1 MDTHIYPYLP
11 ERRVLQFEVGLA
23 TGEAGL
29 KQRVGSSTVRQEK
42 GEERRGGVA
51 SLPPTL
57 DPNGQGGGDACTVT
71 IPQMV
76 PAL

>member
-29 KQRVGSSTVRQEK
+29 KQRVDANEGVNLEGASSNSERTMTIVSASKDK
-42 GEERRGGVA
+42 GKSCAFSMRK
-51 SLPPTL
+51 S
-57 DPNGQGGGDACTVT
+57 
-71 IPQMV
+71 
-76 PAL
+76 